1 VTREVGPLL
10 ASGRD
15 GDIFEFGQG
24 LVLRRTRD
32 GRSLEHEARVMC
44 FAAEQGYPVPSVK
57 EVRAEGTEI
66 VMERVDGPMMMDV
79 MVKRPWTMA
88 RYASTLAD
96 LHDSLHEIR
105 APEWMSQAPDGG
117 DRLVHLDLH
126 PMNVMLSARGPVV
139 IDWTGASRGQALTDV
154 ALTYVLL
161 TCPEM
166 PAPRVVQ
173 VLAKPAR
180 AFLAR
185 SFARRYLSVD
195 FDAHLAIAAEMKA
208 LDPNMSP
215 TEASACRRL
224 AARGRGRSAR

>member
-1 VTREVGPLL
+1 VTRELGPLL

-15 GDIFEFGQG
+15 GDIYEFGPG

-32 GRSLEHEARVMC
+32 GRSLEDEARVMC
-44 FAAEQGYPVPSVK
+44 FAAERGYPVPSVE
-57 EVRAEGTEI
+57 EVRADGTEI
-66 VMERVDGPMMMDV
+66 VMERIDGPMMMDV
-79 MVKRPWTMA
+79 MVKQPWTMA
-88 RYASTLAD
+88 RFASMLAD
-96 LHDSLHEIR
+96 LHDSLHDIS
-105 APEWMSQAPDGG
+105 APDWLSQVHDGG

-161 TCPEM
+161 TCPQM
-166 PAPRVVQ
+166 PAPRLVQ
-173 VLAKPAR
+173 VLANPAR

-185 SFARRYLSVD
+185 SFARRYRGIE

-215 TEASACRRL
+215 SESAACRRL
-224 AARGRGRSAR
+224 AARARSTTAR